1 MEDAVFQQ
9 SQFSLDATLG
19 TLAASSVAFVV
30 QCGAR
35 EMYTMY
41 VCMYVCT
48 QRSMWGRLLRASGDG
63 DHDNDDKH
71 RIDFAHLL
79 RTQALGWITLSPPHS
94 DKPT

>member
-1 MEDAVFQQ
+1 
-9 SQFSLDATLG
+9 
-19 TLAASSVAFVV
+19 
-30 QCGAR
+30 
-35 EMYTMY
+35 
-41 VCMYVCT
+41 
-48 QRSMWGRLLRASGDG
+48 MWGRLLRASGDG